1 MENLVELIGMIAA
14 VLTTLSFLPQV
25 IKTYKDKSAE
35 SLSMIMLVAFITGV
49 CLWLVYGLL
58 IHSMPL
64 IASNIVTAILG
75 GTLIYFKVTY
85 GKKSLI

>member
-49 CLWLVYGLL
+49 CLWLLYGLL
-58 IHSMPL
+58 IHSTPL
-64 IASNIVTAILG
+64 IASNLVTAILG
-75 GTLIYFKVTY
+75 GTLIYFKIVY
-85 GKKSLI
+85 RKNSLV